1 MNDPWPY
8 PADTPLE
15 RARKIAQ
22 SYRRALLNVD
32 PAECMKMDDRATAVG
47 QKWIK
52 PVEVEGDLDTLM
64 SATQVADMFGLDA
77 RTVRQWGIRGHIERL
92 QSDGKPVYL
101 LRDVI
106 DYMAAT
112 RRERAARQRPA

>member
-1 MNDPWPY
+1 MKDPWPF

-22 SYRRALLNVD
+22 SYRSALLNTD
-32 PAECMKMDDRATAVG
+32 PAICAKLDERAMEIG

-52 PVEVEGDLDTLM
+52 PVDVEGDLDTLM
-64 SATQVADMFGLDA
+64 TAMQVADMFGLDA
-77 RTVRQWGIRGHIERL
+77 RTVRQWGTRGHIERL

-112 RRERAARQRPA
+112 RRDRSDRQRSA